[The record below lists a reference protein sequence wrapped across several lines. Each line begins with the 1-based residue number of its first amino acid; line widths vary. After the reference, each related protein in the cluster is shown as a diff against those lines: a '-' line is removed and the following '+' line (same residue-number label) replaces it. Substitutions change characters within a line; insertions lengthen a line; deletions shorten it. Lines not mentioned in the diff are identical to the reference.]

1 MATKGNKTSNTVEQ
15 HTQTWEVTQKTVHA
29 LIDVDY
35 RAYSMYVLENRAIPS
50 AIDGCKIVQRK
61 LLHSMLSSGG
71 GKIKVAELGGGLSS
85 YGYLHGEASAQ
96 QAAVK
101 MAQSWSNNVPIFEGH
116 GNFGSRLVPEAAA
129 PRYIYASLNKEFSK
143 YFGDIE
149 VCPKSIDPDNPEP
162 RHYLPTIPWV
172 LVNGIKGIAVGFAT
186 NILPRAP
193 ADLAIQCK
201 NYIQTG
207 TIDPV
212 IMPTFPSFRG
222 GVVHTGDNKFK
233 TVGIIESNGTRGYV
247 ISELP
252 IGYDREQ
259 YIELLCNL
267 VDSGKIADFQ
277 DMCSKDGFRFTI
289 KVNRAQR
296 EAIEATGINKVFG
309 LETSFSE
316 NLTTL
321 DADGKLRVFANT
333 SDLIKYFCDYRL
345 QKCADKLE
353 YDINRCAEKIDFLE
367 DKVKFIQAVIEEKI
381 NFRSTTK
388 QQLIDFICNNIT
400 TAAYGAKFISI
411 PLYECTKDLVD
422 SLMDELVKL
431 RKQLVSLNKLTAKK
445 VFQTKLEKI
454 INV

>member
-1 MATKGNKTSNTVEQ
+1 MATKNKTEDVVERQ
-15 HTQTWEVTQKTVHA
+15 VPAKWAPASKTVLE

-61 LLHSMLSSGG
+61 LLYSMLTSGG
-71 GKIKVAELGGGLSS
+71 HKIKVAELGGGLSS

-101 MAQSWSNNVPIFEGH
+101 MAQAWSNNVPMFEGH

-143 YFGDIE
+143 YFSDTE
-149 VCPKSIDPDNPEP
+149 VCPVSNDPDNPEP
-162 RHYLPTIPWV
+162 LHYLPTIPWV

-186 NILPRAP
+186 NILPRSP
-193 ADLAIQCK
+193 VDLATQCK
-201 NYIQTG
+201 KYIETG
-207 TIDPV
+207 ELDPV
-212 IMPTFPSFRG
+212 ILPSFPSFRG
-222 GVVHTGDNKFK
+222 TVVHVNDNKFK
-233 TVGIIESNGTRGYV
+233 TVGIIEPNGTRGYT

-267 VDSGKIADFQ
+267 IDAGKIIDYQ
-277 DMCSKDGFRFTI
+277 DLCSKDGFKFGI
-289 KVNRAQR
+289 KINRAQR
-296 EAIEATGINKVFG
+296 EALEAAGLNKVFG
-309 LETSFSE
+309 LETAFSE

-321 DADGKLRVFANT
+321 DAHGKLRVFQNT

-345 QKCADKLE
+345 QKYSDKIE
-353 YDINRCAEKIDFLE
+353 YDINKCVERIEFLE

-381 NFRSTTK
+381 NFRTTTK
-388 QQLIDFICNNIT
+388 KQLIEYIHVNIT
-400 TAAYGAKFISI
+400 EAEYGSKFISI

-422 SLMDELVKL
+422 SLLQDVVKL
-431 RKQLVSLNKLTAKK
+431 RKQLVALTKLTAKK
-445 VFQTKLEKI
+445 LFQTNLDRIQK
-454 INV
+454 